1 MRRAYVRLSVP
12 DIELRRTT
20 MVCLTVNRWTGAMTE
35 ILILSGKGKT
45 GRRVAAQLD
54 ARGVPYRLASRSSEQ
69 RFDWY
74 DESTWADTVRGAETA
89 YLAPPVGPT
98 GLAQAGKFVQQA
110 KGLRRLVL
118 LSGRGVGSPGRDF
131 AVYDGSLE
139 LESVVRASSLD
150 WTIVQPAWFA
160 QGFSEDFL
168 RYHVLAGEIRL
179 SAGTGAEAWIDTND
193 VGDVMTAALLDESY
207 AGQTLEISGPRTLTM
222 TEIADELTKVTGRPI
237 SYVDLDPE
245 AHVAELIEQ
254 GLTPE
259 DADAVRDLFAV
270 IRNHRSEYVS
280 DGVEKVLGRPAR
292 DFSDWARETATTGV
306 WNE

>member
-1 MRRAYVRLSVP
+1 
-12 DIELRRTT
+12 
-20 MVCLTVNRWTGAMTE
+20 MTP

-54 ARGVPYRLASRSSEQ
+54 AREVPYRLASRSSEQ

-74 DESTWADTVRGAETA
+74 DESTWAATFAGADTA

-98 GLAQAGKFVQQA
+98 GLAQAGKFIQQA
-110 KGLRRLVL
+110 ADDGLRRVVL

-131 AVYDGSLE
+131 AVYDGQLDLE
-139 LESVVRASSLD
+139 NAVKASGLD

-168 RYHVLAGEIRL
+168 RFHVLASEIRL
-179 SAGTGAEAWIDTND
+179 SAGTGAEAWIDTDD
-193 VGDVMTAALLDESY
+193 VGDVMTTALLDETY
-207 AGQTLEISGPRTLTM
+207 TGRTIPISGPRPLTM
-222 TEIADELTKVTGRPI
+222 TDIAGHLSAATGRPI

-280 DGVEKVLGRPAR
+280 DGVEQVLGRPPR
-292 DFSDWARETATTGV
+292 DFADWAHEAVKTGV
-306 WNE
+306 WAE

>member
-1 MRRAYVRLSVP
+1 
-12 DIELRRTT
+12 
-20 MVCLTVNRWTGAMTE
+20 MTP

-54 ARGVPYRLASRSSEQ
+54 TREIPYRLASRSSEQ

-74 DESTWADTVRGAETA
+74 DESTWAPTIAGAETA

-98 GLAQAGKFVQQA
+98 GLTQAGKFIQQA
-110 KGLRRLVL
+110 SDQGLRRLVL

-131 AVYDGSLE
+131 AVYDGQLE
-139 LESVVRASSLD
+139 LENVVRASNLD

-193 VGDVMTAALLDESY
+193 VGDVMTTALLDESY
-207 AGQTLEISGPRTLTM
+207 VGQTLEISGPRTLTM
-222 TEIADELTKVTGRPI
+222 TEIAEELSAATGRPI
-237 SYVDLDPE
+237 TYVDLEPE
-245 AHVAELIEQ
+245 THVAELVEQ
-254 GLTPE
+254 GLVQE
-259 DADAVRDLFAV
+259 DAEAVRDLFAV

-280 DGVEKVLGRPAR
+280 DGVPKVLGRAPR
-292 DFSDWARETATTGV
+292 DFRDWARETAATEV
-306 WNE
+306 WSA

>member
-1 MRRAYVRLSVP
+1 
-12 DIELRRTT
+12 
-20 MVCLTVNRWTGAMTE
+20 MTP

-54 ARGVPYRLASRSSEQ
+54 AREVPYRLASRSSEQ

-74 DESTWADTVRGAETA
+74 DESTWAPTIAGAETA

-98 GLAQAGKFVQQA
+98 GLAQAGKFVEQA
-110 KGLRRLVL
+110 EGLRRLVL

-131 AVYDGSLE
+131 AVYDGQLQLE
-139 LESVVRASSLD
+139 KVVKASGLD

-193 VGDVMTAALLDESY
+193 VGDVMTTALLDGSY
-207 AGQTLEISGPRTLTM
+207 VGRTIAISGPRTLTM
-222 TEIADELTKVTGRPI
+222 TEIADELTAATGHPI
-237 SYVDLDPE
+237 TYVDLEPE

-254 GLTPE
+254 GLIQE

-280 DGVEKVLGRPAR
+280 DGVQQVLGRPAR
-292 DFSDWARETATTGV
+292 DFTDWARETAKTGV
-306 WNE
+306 WSA

>member
-1 MRRAYVRLSVP
+1 M
-12 DIELRRTT
+12 TT
-20 MVCLTVNRWTGAMTE
+20 TP

-54 ARGVPYRLASRSSEQ
+54 ARGVPYRPASRSSEQ

-74 DESTWADTVRGAETA
+74 DESTWSAAIAGADIA

-98 GLAQAGKFVQQA
+98 GLAQAGRFIKQA
-110 KGLRRLVL
+110 ANEGLRRVVL

-139 LESVVRASSLD
+139 LEHAVKDSGAD

-168 RYHVLAGEIRL
+168 RFHVLAGEIRL
-179 SAGTGAEAWIDTND
+179 SVGTGAEAWIDTND
-193 VGDVMTAALLDESY
+193 VGDVMTAALLDEAYS
-207 AGQTLEISGPRTLTM
+207 GQTIAISGPRPLTM
-222 TEIADELTKVTGRPI
+222 TEVAAELSDATGRPI
-237 SYVDLDPE
+237 TYVDLEPE
-245 AHVAELIEQ
+245 QHVAELVEQ
-254 GLTPE
+254 GLTQE

-280 DGVEKVLGRPAR
+280 DGVEQVLGRKPR
-292 DFSDWARETATTGV
+292 DFTDWAEETAKTGV
-306 WNE
+306 WAG

>member
-1 MRRAYVRLSVP
+1 M
-12 DIELRRTT
+12 TT
-20 MVCLTVNRWTGAMTE
+20 TP

-74 DESTWADTVRGAETA
+74 DDSTWSATIAGADTA

-98 GLAQAGKFVQQA
+98 GLAQAGRFIHQA
-110 KGLRRLVL
+110 AAEGLRRVVL

-131 AVYDGSLE
+131 AVYDGQLDLE
-139 LESVVRASSLD
+139 HAVKTSGAD

-193 VGDVMTAALLDESY
+193 VGDVMTAALLDGSY
-207 AGQTLEISGPRTLTM
+207 TGQVLALSGPRPLTM
-222 TEIADELTKVTGRPI
+222 TEVADALSTATGRPI
-237 SYVDLDPE
+237 TYVDLDPE
-245 AHVAELIEQ
+245 KHVAELVEQ
-254 GLTPE
+254 GLTSE
-259 DADAVRDLFAV
+259 DAEAVRDLFAV

-280 DGVEKVLGRPAR
+280 DGVQQVLGRPPR
-292 DFSDWARETATTGV
+292 DFADWARETATTGV
-306 WNE
+306 WTA

>member
-1 MRRAYVRLSVP
+1 M
-12 DIELRRTT
+12 TT
-20 MVCLTVNRWTGAMTE
+20 TP

-54 ARGVPYRLASRSSEQ
+54 ARRVPYRLASRSSEQ

-74 DESTWADTVRGAETA
+74 DESTWSATIAGADTA

-98 GLAQAGKFVQQA
+98 GLAQAGRFIQQA
-110 KGLRRLVL
+110 AAEGLRRVVL
-118 LSGRGVGSPGRDF
+118 LSGRGVGSLGRDF
-131 AVYDGSLE
+131 AVYDGQLDLE
-139 LESVVRASSLD
+139 HAVKASGAD

-207 AGQTLEISGPRTLTM
+207 TGQVLALSGPRPLTM
-222 TEIADELTKVTGRPI
+222 TEVADALSTATGRPI
-237 SYVDLDPE
+237 TYVDLDPE
-245 AHVAELIEQ
+245 KHVAELIEQ

-259 DADAVRDLFAV
+259 DAEAVRDLFAV

-280 DGVEKVLGRPAR
+280 DGVQQVLGRPPR
-292 DFSDWARETATTGV
+292 DFADWARETATTGV
-306 WNE
+306 WTA

>member
-1 MRRAYVRLSVP
+1 MNP
-12 DIELRRTT
+12 
-20 MVCLTVNRWTGAMTE
+20 

-54 ARGVPYRLASRSSEQ
+54 AREVPYRLASRSSEQ

-74 DESTWADTVRGAETA
+74 DESTWAPTIAGAETA

-98 GLAQAGKFVQQA
+98 GLAQAGKFIQQA
-110 KGLRRLVL
+110 DGLRRLVL

-131 AVYDGSLE
+131 AVYDGQLE
-139 LESVVRASSLD
+139 LENVAKASGLD

-193 VGDVMTAALLDESY
+193 VGDVMTTALLDESY
-207 AGQTLEISGPRTLTM
+207 VGQTLTISGPRTLTM
-222 TEIADELTKVTGRPI
+222 TEIADELTAATGRPI
-237 SYVDLDPE
+237 GYVDLEPE

-254 GLTPE
+254 GLIQE

-280 DGVEKVLGRPAR
+280 DGVEQVLGRPAR
-292 DFSDWARETATTGV
+292 DFTDWARETAKTGV
-306 WNE
+306 WSV